1 MDKTTDVTQ
10 TGDNAIDALLG
21 GKKWA
26 STQITYSFPTAVAD
40 LGDYASALDAAYF
53 SALTTGQQQ
62 VLESVLSLFS
72 RVANLSFTQA
82 ATPSE
87 ADIRVY
93 WYTAPD
99 NLTAR
104 VVAPLSSAPEAGDLQ
119 LGSALPVNENAWQFG
134 SYFRFAL
141 LQELGHALG
150 LKHPHVSESG
160 FPVADAG
167 TDSVATSI
175 MSFVSY
181 PGGPLGGYSLA
192 PGSYPVM
199 PMLSD
204 IAALQYLY
212 GPGTSLSLSNAGN
225 TTYTFIPSASVM
237 FQSVWDAGGNDTY
250 DFSNYTV
257 DLKIDLRPGKWSDLG
272 SQYAPLDQAG
282 PVMATAN
289 LANPY
294 LYQGDTRSLIENA
307 WGGSGNDSLIGNQ
320 ADNVL
325 RGYAGNDRLEGLEG
339 NDVLDGGAGNDTLKG
354 GAGADELL
362 GGDGDDLLD
371 GGAGNDTLKG
381 GAGVDELLGGDGD
394 DVLDGGPGNDR
405 LTGGDGAD
413 IFLFDPAQAGVD
425 TITDFTRGDI
435 VRLSGVTLSGSLS
448 AGDGSALGAGQVQLS
463 ASGGTTTLFLG
474 LDLVPGADFSLQLS
488 GTFSAT
494 QLLLDGSEI
503 RFAPPQPAPAPS
515 SPAPADGN
523 GLPQAVENAVPG
535 LSRDGRALLGD
546 GNGDGVLDS
555 LQAAVASVAF
565 QPVAGLPG
573 AGAQYLTLVAASRD
587 GIPSST
593 APVALGSLRQLEVPA
608 DKPAGLQMPLGLLS
622 FSASIASPG
631 GSETFSLFGDESL
644 GASGYWK
651 QDGTGAWVNLAS
663 AAYGG
668 GVVREGGKIRLDF
681 QLTDGGEFD
690 RDGIA
695 NGVIADPGAIGW
707 RDAAA
712 GDSDGDGVP
721 DVLEGGQGLVVGLRD
736 NDVPGSDGLFIRQL
750 YRDLLGREAD
760 PDGLAFWRGALGDGR
775 IERADMVRTMLDA
788 SEVENGAG
796 ALLRLFLGAFGRPV
810 DDPALAYWLDEWK
823 AGVGLTDIAGRF
835 VQSDAFQQRYG
846 AADDAAFVASLY
858 QNVLGRPADAQ
869 GAAFWQAQLSAGASR
884 GEVLLGFTDSSP
896 FHEQSAAEVDL
907 ALGYLALLAR
917 TPDKAG
923 LQYWSQTPDPESL
936 IRGALGS
943 EEYLDRFAPE
953 AKIALVGVL
962 ESTSLVG

>member
-1 MDKTTDVTQ
+1 M
-10 TGDNAIDALLG
+10 
-21 GKKWA
+21 
-26 STQITYSFPTAVAD
+26 
-40 LGDYASALDAAYF
+40 
-53 SALTTGQQQ
+53 
-62 VLESVLSLFS
+62 
-72 RVANLSFTQA
+72 
-82 ATPSE
+82 
-87 ADIRVY
+87 
-93 WYTAPD
+93 
-99 NLTAR
+99 
-104 VVAPLSSAPEAGDLQ
+104 
-119 LGSALPVNENAWQFG
+119 
-134 SYFRFAL
+134 
-141 LQELGHALG
+141 
-150 LKHPHVSESG
+150 
-160 FPVADAG
+160 
-167 TDSVATSI
+167 
-175 MSFVSY
+175 
-181 PGGPLGGYSLA
+181 
-192 PGSYPVM
+192 
-199 PMLSD
+199 
-204 IAALQYLY
+204 
-212 GPGTSLSLSNAGN
+212 
-225 TTYTFIPSASVM
+225 
-237 FQSVWDAGGNDTY
+237 
-250 DFSNYTV
+250 
-257 DLKIDLRPGKWSDLG
+257 
-272 SQYAPLDQAG
+272 
-282 PVMATAN
+282 
-289 LANPY
+289 
-294 LYQGDTRSLIENA
+294 
-307 WGGSGNDSLIGNQ
+307 
-320 ADNVL
+320 
-325 RGYAGNDRLEGLEG
+325 
-339 NDVLDGGAGNDTLKG
+339 
-354 GAGADELL
+354 
-362 GGDGDDLLD
+362 
-371 GGAGNDTLKG
+371 
-381 GAGVDELLGGDGD
+381 
-394 DVLDGGPGNDR
+394 
-405 LTGGDGAD
+405 
-413 IFLFDPAQAGVD
+413 
-425 TITDFTRGDI
+425 
-435 VRLSGVTLSGSLS
+435 
-448 AGDGSALGAGQVQLS
+448 
-463 ASGGTTTLFLG
+463 
-474 LDLVPGADFSLQLS
+474 
-488 GTFSAT
+488 
-494 QLLLDGSEI
+494 
-503 RFAPPQPAPAPS
+503 
-515 SPAPADGN
+515 
-523 GLPQAVENAVPG
+523 PG

-573 AGAQYLTLVAASRD
+573 AGAQYLILVAASRD

-593 APVALGSLRQLEVPA
+593 APAALGSLRQLEVPA

-631 GSETFSLFGDESL
+631 GSERFSLFSDESL

-707 RDAAA
+707 RDAVA

-760 PDGLAFWRGALGDGR
+760 PDGLAFWRGALEGGR

-858 QNVLGRPADAQ
+858 QNVLGRSADAQ